1 MRQVLVDTS
10 VWVDFLRRGD
20 TTEVVQ
26 LIELIDMKLVRMTG
40 IVQAEILSGAASARE
55 FSTLQDYLSA
65 FDALPD
71 PPDLWPRV
79 ADLRF
84 RLARRGFQAS
94 IADLVI
100 GVVAHCHQAS
110 LFTKDAHFAS
120 IAKVLP
126 LRLIKTRPR

>member
-20 TTEVVQ
+20 TPEVGLLVK
-26 LIELIDMKLVRMTG
+26 LIDKKLVRMTG
-40 IVQAEILSGAASARE
+40 LVQAEILSGAVSPRQFAALR
-55 FSTLQDYLSA
+55 DYLSA
-65 FDALPD
+65 FDSLPD

-79 ADLRF
+79 GAVRF

-94 IADLVI
+94 IADIVI
-100 GVVAHCHQAS
+100 GVVAHCYRAS

-126 LRLIKTRPR
+126 LRLVKAASH